1 MMVFNDGLSEHE
13 IRLDGQAHMALSV
26 QSQKTDWVL
35 MTAIPETLY
44 SSDATAVSKSILTAL
59 VLALTLMTVVTAFF
73 ATRISRPIE
82 TLADTMEHMNLR
94 KLEHRVAVVGNDE
107 IARLSISFNT
117 LMDNLSTSIQNE
129 YEMELLQKRS
139 EIRVLQ
145 AQMNPH
151 FLYNVLQS
159 ISSLAMLDKVSE
171 IITVSN
177 SLGNTLRYCINSSQ
191 PLAPLRDE
199 IAHVTN
205 YLTIQ
210 TIRFGDR
217 LRFGG
222 SGGGRRLDQLRSRFW
237 LDRLHGRLRRL
248 GNHRRLGWRHR
259 LDQWLHRN
267 AGRHHVEYRL
277 GGRLDARRKRLGLGG
292 GRLFGGRSR
301 LGDNRLFY
309 RLLGFGGRLLRG
321 LRLLAQP
328 AEQTLLLPGWRGL
341 LVVVGTKHVGIESLG
356 DATKDRQQKASKQL
370 CEALNV
376 AARKTDGYP
385 SISSPA
391 GVKRLA
397 ASLHRPRGQ
406 PERFS
411 PR

>member
-1 MMVFNDGLSEHE
+1 MYFDSSGQLTARTLPEEMMVFKDGLSEHE

-139 EIRVLQ
+139 EICVLQ

-217 LRFGG
+217 LP
-222 SGGGRRLDQLRSRFW
+222 
-237 LDRLHGRLRRL
+237 
-248 GNHRRLGWRHR
+248 
-259 LDQWLHRN
+259 
-267 AGRHHVEYRL
+267 V
-277 GGRLDARRKRLGLGG
+277 
-292 GRLFGGRSR
+292 
-301 LGDNRLFY
+301 
-309 RLLGFGGRLLRG
+309 
-321 LRLLAQP
+321 
-328 AEQTLLLPGWRGL
+328 
-341 LVVVGTKHVGIESLG
+341 
-356 DATKDRQQKASKQL
+356 
-370 CEALNV
+370 
-376 AARKTDGYP
+376 
-385 SISSPA
+385 
-391 GVKRLA
+391 
-397 ASLHRPRGQ
+397 
-406 PERFS
+406 
-411 PR
+411 

>member
-1 MMVFNDGLSEHE
+1 MMVFKDGLSEHE

-44 SSDATAVSKSILTAL
+44 SSGRNGGIQIHFDRAGSGAYPDDCGYSV
-59 VLALTLMTVVTAFF
+59 F

-217 LRFGG
+217 LRYEL
-222 SGGGRRLDQLRSRFW
+222 SI
-237 LDRLHGRLRRL
+237 
-248 GNHRRLGWRHR
+248 
-259 LDQWLHRN
+259 
-267 AGRHHVEYRL
+267 
-277 GGRLDARRKRLGLGG
+277 
-292 GRLFGGRSR
+292 
-301 LGDNRLFY
+301 
-309 RLLGFGGRLLRG
+309 
-321 LRLLAQP
+321 P
-328 AEQTLLLPGWRGL
+328 APIPVTICFRE
-341 LVVVGTKHVGIESLG
+341 
-356 DATKDRQQKASKQL
+356 
-370 CEALNV
+370 
-376 AARKTDGYP
+376 
-385 SISSPA
+385 
-391 GVKRLA
+391 
-397 ASLHRPRGQ
+397 
-406 PERFS
+406 
-411 PR
+411 